1 MHYDRTERISEEIKK
16 ELAELIRELKDPRI
30 PDLISIVSLRVTKDL
45 KFAKVYVSTFG
56 ADADTAEAVKGLNSA
71 AGFIR
76 REIGRRVEIR
86 TVPEFT
92 FVADDSIAYG
102 AHINEILTDLERNE
116 KS

>member
-56 ADADTAEAVKGLNSA
+56 AGADTAEAVKGLNNA

-76 REIGRRVEIR
+76 REIGRRIEIR
-86 TVPEFT
+86 TVPEFI

>member
-1 MHYDRTERISEEIKK
+1 MHYDRTDRISEEIKK
-16 ELAELIRELKDPRI
+16 ELAQLIRELKDPRI
-30 PDLISIVSLRVTKDL
+30 PEFISIVSLRVTKDL

-56 ADADTAEAVKGLNSA
+56 SNADTQGAVKGLNSA
-71 AGFIR
+71 AGYIR

-102 AHINEILTDLERNE
+102 AHISEILTDLERTE
-116 KS
+116 KE